1 MVERRRVIR
10 KSRLVLAVESSRVE
24 GILLELDWDWDRV
37 KIWYDMHELIRL
49 DLTD

>member
-10 KSRLVLAVESSRVE
+10 KSRLVLAVGSSRVE
-24 GILLELDWDWDRV
+24 GIFLESDSDMDRE

-49 DLTD
+49 DLTG